1 MSSKLASCIALAP
14 ILAALCLTA
23 SCGGVV
29 TRDPSILVT
38 TLPADPPALNPITAM
53 DSTSAEVDGYIFES
67 LLKLDNKTLERKSQL
82 AEGYEV
88 SPDHLVYTFRLRDGV
103 RWHDGKPFSADDVIY
118 TFERIRDPAVDAANL
133 RNYFKDVKSIEKLDE
148 RTVRFV
154 YARPYFKALEII
166 GGALIIPKHIF
177 ADGSDFNSHPAN
189 RRPIGTGPY
198 RFVQWKTGRN
208 IGLARNDDYWGERPV
223 ISGIE
228 YRIVP
233 DAMVR
238 FQLLKKAAIDMDSMR
253 AIQWARQTEGASFV
267 NNFTKHKYYLPN
279 YSYIGWNMR
288 GPFFD
293 DRRVRKAMT
302 MLVNRDAILKEILLG
317 EGEVVASAFYRFG
330 DQYDKSLSPL
340 PYDPSEARRL
350 LAEAGWSDTDG
361 DGVLNKDGV
370 PFRFA
375 LLVVAGSP
383 LTRSIGLMMHE
394 DLAKAG
400 IEMEIRQ
407 LEWATLLK
415 LLQERRFDA
424 AIMAWSMPLEQDPY
438 QVWHSSQAKDGSNFV
453 GFTNARADKLLEE
466 ARGEF
471 DKKARND
478 LYKEF
483 QRIIYEEQPYTF
495 LYSLPSL
502 VAVAKRFENVVD
514 YRVGLD
520 MLEWNVGPWPTL
532 IEW

>member
-330 DQYDKSLSPL
+330 DQYDKS
-340 PYDPSEARRL
+340 
-350 LAEAGWSDTDG
+350 
-361 DGVLNKDGV
+361 
-370 PFRFA
+370 
-375 LLVVAGSP
+375 
-383 LTRSIGLMMHE
+383 
-394 DLAKAG
+394 
-400 IEMEIRQ
+400 
-407 LEWATLLK
+407 
-415 LLQERRFDA
+415 
-424 AIMAWSMPLEQDPY
+424 
-438 QVWHSSQAKDGSNFV
+438 
-453 GFTNARADKLLEE
+453 
-466 ARGEF
+466 
-471 DKKARND
+471 
-478 LYKEF
+478 
-483 QRIIYEEQPYTF
+483 
-495 LYSLPSL
+495 
-502 VAVAKRFENVVD
+502 
-514 YRVGLD
+514 
-520 MLEWNVGPWPTL
+520 
-532 IEW
+532 